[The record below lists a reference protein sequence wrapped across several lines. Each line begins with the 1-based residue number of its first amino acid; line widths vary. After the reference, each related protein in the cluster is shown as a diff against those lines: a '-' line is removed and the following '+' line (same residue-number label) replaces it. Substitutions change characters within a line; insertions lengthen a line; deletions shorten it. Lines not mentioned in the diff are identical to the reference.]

1 MARSDQVGALVRSHN
16 NGDDSEFRRTTEE
29 IIADE
34 RRKRH
39 DVVADQLEATLT
51 EGATGRRPPQVTS
64 LRSLPKSRDELPL
77 LSIAQPRRS
86 VHDLVL
92 PSSTRTLFDSLIAE
106 FRMMS
111 SLRAHGVEPRSSI
124 LLVGPPGCGKSA
136 SAEAL
141 AGELGLPLA
150 KVELS
155 AIVSSFLG
163 ETARNLE
170 QIFNFVATGSW
181 VLTFDEFDMLGRER
195 GDRADHGEL
204 KRVVAALLQTIEGH
218 NPDTLFVATSNHPTL
233 LDSAVWRRFGEV
245 IELKE
250 PDETGRQQILE
261 LKLQSVRHRADLR
274 RAAKETAG
282 FSGAEVESVALDAI
296 RSMVLRIDKAV
307 NDEHVAYGIER
318 GAARRRIIHT
328 SQD

>member
-1 MARSDQVGALVRSHN
+1 M
-16 NGDDSEFRRTTEE
+16 
-29 IIADE
+29 
-34 RRKRH
+34 
-39 DVVADQLEATLT
+39 
-51 EGATGRRPPQVTS
+51 
-64 LRSLPKSRDELPL
+64 
-77 LSIAQPRRS
+77 
-86 VHDLVL
+86 
-92 PSSTRTLFDSLIAE
+92 
-106 FRMMS
+106 
-111 SLRAHGVEPRSSI
+111 
-124 LLVGPPGCGKSA
+124 
-136 SAEAL
+136 
-141 AGELGLPLA
+141 
-150 KVELS
+150 
-155 AIVSSFLG
+155 
-163 ETARNLE
+163 
-170 QIFNFVATGSW
+170 
-181 VLTFDEFDMLGRER
+181 
-195 GDRADHGEL
+195 
-204 KRVVAALLQTIEGH
+204 AALLQTIEGH